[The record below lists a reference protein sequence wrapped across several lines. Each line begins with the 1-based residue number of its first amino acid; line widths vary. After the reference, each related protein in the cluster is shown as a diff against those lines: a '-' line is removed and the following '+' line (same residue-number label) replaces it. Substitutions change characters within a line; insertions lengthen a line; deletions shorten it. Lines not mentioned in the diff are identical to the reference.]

1 MTFAY
6 PYVLAAPLLLALLL
20 VTTMRRRVA
29 GGVAAPSAAMLAKLP
44 PSLRLQL
51 RTPTLVLLM
60 LSAVTCL
67 SVAAARPQQITILD
81 SHVKG
86 RNIVLV
92 VDVSRSMGERDFPS
106 GMGYTTRLEGLK
118 TVVAEYVKNRSQ
130 DRVGLVVFG
139 QNAYL
144 QSPLTTDVG
153 LVEQFVKTLQPRMA
167 GDGTAIGDGL
177 GLALKRLKKVK
188 DSSRAIILMT
198 DGVNTAGQILP
209 LKAAHVAREL
219 GIQVHTIGIGGGND
233 TAAGQI
239 NAVLSLG
246 AGRVSEFDETTLK
259 KIAETTGGV
268 YFNASSLAGFKDV
281 YREIEKLTQTESEQ
295 QTRRHVEELFH
306 PWAITALALYATLVL
321 LNATYLRRVP

>member
-6 PYVLAAPLLLALLL
+6 PYLLLSPLLLVLTLL
-20 VTTMRRRVA
+20 VTRPKKA
-29 GGVAAPSAAMLAKLP
+29 EAVAAPNGGLLYALP
-44 PSLRLQL
+44 PSLRLRV
-51 RTPTLVLLM
+51 RTPILFLL
-60 LSAVTCL
+60 LLGAVSCL
-67 SVAAARPQQITILD
+67 SIAAARPQQVTILD
-81 SHVKG
+81 SKLKG
-86 RNIVLV
+86 RNIMLV

-106 GMGYTTRLEGLK
+106 GMGYTSRLEGLK
-118 TVVAEYVKNRSQ
+118 TAVAEYVKNRSQ
-130 DRVGLVVFG
+130 DRIGLVVFG

-177 GLALKRLKKVK
+177 GLALKRLKKVS

-209 LKAAHVAREL
+209 LKAAHVAKEL
-219 GIQVHTIGIGGGND
+219 GVQVHTIGIGGTQD
-233 TAAGQI
+233 DAASKV
-239 NAVLSLG
+239 NALLSFG
-246 AGRVSEFDETTLK
+246 GSHSAEFDEATLK
-259 KIAETTGGV
+259 KIAEITGGV

-281 YREIEKLTQTESEQ
+281 YREIEKLTTTESEQ
-295 QTRRHVEELFH
+295 QTKRHVEELFH
-306 PWAITALALYATLVL
+306 PWALAALLLYASIIL

>member
-6 PYVLAAPLLLALLL
+6 PFVLATPVVVLLLLASVLRKKS
-20 VTTMRRRVA
+20 VD
-29 GGVAAPSAAMLAKLP
+29 GVAAPSASMLATLP

-51 RTPTLVLLM
+51 RTPVLVTLLLA
-60 LSAVTCL
+60 AVTCL
-67 SVAAARPQQITILD
+67 AVAAARPQRITILD
-81 SHVKG
+81 AQVKG

-106 GMGYTTRLEGLK
+106 GMGYTSRLEGLK

-177 GLALKRLKKVK
+177 GLALKRLKKVN

-209 LKAAHVAREL
+209 LKAAQVAKEL
-219 GIQVHTIGIGGGND
+219 GIQVHTIGIGGGQD

-246 AGRVSEFDETTLK
+246 APRVSEFDETTLK

-295 QTRRHVEELFH
+295 QSRRHVEELFH
-306 PWAITALALYATLVL
+306 PWALAALLLYVALIL

>member
-6 PYVLAAPLLLALLL
+6 PYLLFSPLLLLLTL
-20 VTTMRRRVA
+20 LITRPKKA
-29 GGVAAPSAAMLAKLP
+29 EAVAAPSGPLLATLP
-44 PSLRLQL
+44 TSLRLKV
-51 RTPTLVLLM
+51 RTPLLFI
-60 LSAVTCL
+60 LLLGAVSCL
-67 SVAAARPQQITILD
+67 AVAAARPQRITVLD
-81 SHVKG
+81 STVKG
-86 RNIVLV
+86 RNIMLV

-106 GMGYTTRLEGLK
+106 RIGYTSRLEGLK
-118 TVVAEYVKNRSQ
+118 TVVADYVKNRSQ

-177 GLALKRLKKVK
+177 GLALKRLKKVS

-209 LKAAHVAREL
+209 LKAAHVAKEL
-219 GIQVHTIGIGGGND
+219 GVQVHTIGIGGTQD
-233 TAAGQI
+233 DAASQV
-239 NAVLSLG
+239 NALLSLG
-246 AGRVSEFDETTLK
+246 GSRSSEFDEATLK
-259 KIAETTGGV
+259 KIAEITGGV
-268 YFNASSLAGFKDV
+268 YFNASSLAGFEDV
-281 YREIEKLTQTESEQ
+281 YREIEKLTTTESEQ
-295 QTRRHVEELFH
+295 QTKRQVEELFH
-306 PWAITALALYATLVL
+306 PWALAALLLYAAIIL